1 MRKTTLVAR
10 MMRKWVHRRV
20 YNSSRKEPGVGRNG
34 RSGLDIPMCM
44 KCIERRRPVGGSQ
57 ESGQRGGRGQGGLI
71 GSQGTSAG
79 LKKWTGLLI
88 HPDRRMR
95 SQLYEGERRR
105 HRHNHRHSLHN
116 NNHMDRE

>member
-1 MRKTTLVAR
+1 MRKTTLAVL
-10 MMRKWVHRRV
+10 MMRKWLHKRM
-20 YNSSRKEPGVGRNG
+20 YNSSRKKLGVGRNG

-44 KCIERRRPVGGSQ
+44 KRIERRSPVGGGQ
-57 ESGQRGGRGQGGLI
+57 ESEQRGGCGQGGLI

-105 HRHNHRHSLHN
+105 HRHNHRHSLRN
-116 NNHMDRE
+116 NSHMDRE